1 MFRGANAISLDAK
14 GRLAMPSRYRDEL
27 ISKSAGQL
35 IVTIDAVDPCLCVY
49 PLDEWE
55 LIETKLRALPSLRE
69 ENRRLQRLLIGN
81 AVDLELDGSGRF
93 LVPPRLRE
101 YARLDKRAMLVG
113 QLNKFQLWDE
123 DAWEAVSAADLA
135 AIQQPGDDA
144 TPYLMHNRKRE
155 DCRITAAPARWLMA
169 WCMSPVRW
177 LLINIITCCL
187 PMTQRRKPAT
197 FWKLSTR

>member
-1 MFRGANAISLDAK
+1 MFRGANAVSLDAK

-27 ISKSAGQL
+27 ASRCGGQL
-35 IVTIDAVDPCLCVY
+35 IVTIDATDPCLCVY

-55 LIETKLRALPSLRE
+55 HIEAKLRALPSLRE

-101 YARLDKRAMLVG
+101 YAGLDKKAMLVG

-123 DAWEAVSAADLA
+123 AAWEAISAADLA
-135 AIQQPGDDA
+135 AIRQPGAVPDD
-144 TPYLMHNRKRE
+144 LR
-155 DCRITAAPARWLMA
+155 D
-169 WCMSPVRW
+169 
-177 LLINIITCCL
+177 LIL
-187 PMTQRRKPAT
+187 
-197 FWKLSTR
+197 

>member
-27 ISKSAGQL
+27 VSRCAGQL
-35 IVTIDAVDPCLCVY
+35 IVTIDAIDPCLCVY
-49 PLDEWE
+49 PLAEWE
-55 LIETKLRALPSLRE
+55 QIENKLRELASFRE

-81 AVDLELDGSGRF
+81 AVDLELDASGRF

-123 DAWEAVSAADLA
+123 DTWNAVADADLA
-135 AIQQPGDDA
+135 AIKQPGALSDELRD
-144 TPYLMHNRKRE
+144 
-155 DCRITAAPARWLMA
+155 
-169 WCMSPVRW
+169 
-177 LLINIITCCL
+177 LIL
-187 PMTQRRKPAT
+187 
-197 FWKLSTR
+197 

>member
-27 ISKSAGQL
+27 VARCGGQL

-49 PLDEWE
+49 PLAEWE
-55 LIETKLRALPSLRE
+55 LIENKLRELASFRE

-81 AVDLELDGSGRF
+81 AVDLELDASGRF

-101 YARLDKRAMLVG
+101 YAKLDKRAMLVG

-123 DAWEAVSAADLA
+123 DSWNAVAEADLA
-135 AIQQPGDDA
+135 AIKQPGALSDD
-144 TPYLMHNRKRE
+144 LR
-155 DCRITAAPARWLMA
+155 D
-169 WCMSPVRW
+169 
-177 LLINIITCCL
+177 LIL
-187 PMTQRRKPAT
+187 
-197 FWKLSTR
+197 

>member
-27 ISKSAGQL
+27 VSRCAGQL
-35 IVTIDAVDPCLCVY
+35 IVTIDAIDPCLCVY
-49 PLDEWE
+49 PLAERE
-55 LIETKLRALPSLRE
+55 LIENKLRELASFRE

-81 AVDLELDGSGRF
+81 AVDLELDASGRF

-123 DAWEAVSAADLA
+123 DAWNAVADADLA
-135 AIQQPGDDA
+135 AIKQPGALSDELRD
-144 TPYLMHNRKRE
+144 
-155 DCRITAAPARWLMA
+155 
-169 WCMSPVRW
+169 
-177 LLINIITCCL
+177 LIL
-187 PMTQRRKPAT
+187 
-197 FWKLSTR
+197 